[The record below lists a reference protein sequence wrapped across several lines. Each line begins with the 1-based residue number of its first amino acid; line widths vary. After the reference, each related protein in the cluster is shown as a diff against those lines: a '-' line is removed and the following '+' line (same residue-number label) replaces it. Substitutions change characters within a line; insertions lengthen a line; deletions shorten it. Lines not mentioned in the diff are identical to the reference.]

1 MMDKLTPKETSKGA
15 EEIVLTQIKQDF
27 ITPANAIFD
36 YVDMVEK
43 VLNDLK
49 LVAEDEISQIKS
61 SCSKLIDQYDEAF
74 ILNTGVNA
82 STNKKSPEEYSELR
96 HNLRTPLNAIIGYSE
111 ILMEDYE
118 DDLEQG
124 AIDDFQQIINLARD
138 TEKAIEKFVDYI
150 RGDSIDL
157 NDDNATSQLENAESL
172 FKSLGDIEYSI
183 TLSDEIKQS
192 DILIVDDNITN
203 CEVLQRRLSMEGLKC
218 RTAYD
223 GNTAITEVFRKTPDL
238 ILLDVILPDINGL
251 ELLKMFRKEHS
262 SESLPV
268 IMVSA
273 FNDVDSISKCI
284 QLGAQDY
291 LPKPLNGTIL
301 LAKVVASLERKFWRE
316 REKELVDK
324 LHIQATT
331 DQLTG
336 IFNRRVV
343 FEALDEAM
351 ENANEAQD
359 REFTTIMFDIDFFKH
374 VNDTYGHAGGDAVL
388 ISFAQLL
395 RDEIT
400 SPNIVGRIGG
410 EEFLAILYLNEDQA
424 LEFCKK
430 LIKKINSNLVNFDGT
445 DIKISTSGGVAF
457 SSETSTSADL
467 TNKADERLY
476 EAKKSGRNRFQF
488 INSELVGD

>member
-43 VLNDLK
+43 VLNEADLQSD
-49 LVAEDEISQIKS
+49 DEIEQIKS
-61 SCSKLIDQYDEAF
+61 SCSKLIDQYEVAF
-74 ILNTGVNA
+74 VQNTGANA
-82 STNKKSPEEYSELR
+82 DSSKKSPEEYSELR

-111 ILMEDYE
+111 ILVEDYE
-118 DDLEQG
+118 DDLEESTLE
-124 AIDDFQQIINLARD
+124 DFQQIINLARE
-138 TEKAIEKFVDYI
+138 TETAIENFVDYI
-150 RGDSIDL
+150 RGESIVSK
-157 NDDNATSQLENAESL
+157 NDNSSNPLESAEAL

-183 TLSDEIKQS
+183 TLGDEIKES
-192 DILIVDDNITN
+192 DILIVDDNVTN
-203 CEVLQRRLSMEGLKC
+203 CEVLQRRLSMQGLTC

-223 GNTAITEVFRKTPDL
+223 GNTAIAEVFKKTPDL

-251 ELLKMFRKEHS
+251 ELLKNFRKEHN

-291 LPKPLNGTIL
+291 LPKPINGTIL
-301 LAKVVASLERKFWRE
+301 LAKVVAALERKFWRE
-316 REKELVDK
+316 REKELVNK

-336 IFNRRVV
+336 IYNRRVI

-351 ENANEAQD
+351 DNSKQSKD
-359 REFTTIMFDIDFFKH
+359 RQFATIMFDIDFFKQ
-374 VNDTYGHAGGDAVL
+374 VNDNYGHAGGDAVL
-388 ISFAQLL
+388 ISFAKLL
-395 RDEIT
+395 QTEIS

-410 EEFLAILYLNEDQA
+410 EEFLAILYLDPDQA
-424 LEFCKK
+424 KEFCTK
-430 LIKKINSNLVNFDGT
+430 LIKKINSNVVNFDGK
-445 DIKISTSGGVAF
+445 DIKVSSSGGVAF
-457 SSETSTSADL
+457 STETETSADL

-476 EAKKSGRNRFQF
+476 EAKKDGRNRFKL
-488 INSELVGD
+488 IDSELVGD

>member
-1 MMDKLTPKETSKGA
+1 MDKLIPKKTSKGA
-15 EEIVLTQIKQDF
+15 EEIILTQIKQDF

-43 VLNDLK
+43 VLDEADLQSD
-49 LVAEDEISQIKS
+49 DEIEQIKS
-61 SCSKLIDQYDEAF
+61 SCSKLIDQYEVAF
-74 ILNTGVNA
+74 VQNTGVNA
-82 STNKKSPEEYSELR
+82 DSAKKSPEEYSELR

-118 DDLEQG
+118 DDIGKGTLE
-124 AIDDFQQIINLARD
+124 DFQQIINLARD
-138 TEKAIEKFVDYI
+138 TEKAIENFVDYI
-150 RGDSIDL
+150 RGEVIDTK
-157 NDDNATSQLENAESL
+157 NNNSSNQLESAEAL

-183 TLSDEIKQS
+183 TLGDDIKES
-192 DILIVDDNITN
+192 DILIVDDNVTN
-203 CEVLQRRLSMEGLKC
+203 CEVLQRRLSMQGLTC

-223 GNTAITEVFRKTPDL
+223 GNTAITEVFKKTPDL

-251 ELLKMFRKEHS
+251 ELLKTFRKEHNA
-262 SESLPV
+262 ESLPV

-291 LPKPLNGTIL
+291 LPKPINGTIL
-301 LAKVVASLERKFWRE
+301 LAKVVAALERKFWRE
-316 REKELVDK
+316 REKELVNK

-336 IFNRRVV
+336 IYNRRVI

-351 ENANEAQD
+351 DNSKQSKD
-359 REFTTIMFDIDFFKH
+359 RQFATIMFDIDFFKQ
-374 VNDTYGHAGGDAVL
+374 VNDNYGHAGGDAVL

-395 RDEIT
+395 QAEIS

-410 EEFLAILYLNEDQA
+410 EEFLAILYLDPDQA
-424 LEFCKK
+424 KEFCKK
-430 LIKKINSNLVNFDGT
+430 LIKKINSNIVNFDGT
-445 DIKISTSGGVAF
+445 DIKVSSSGGVAF
-457 SSETSTSADL
+457 STETETSADL

-476 EAKKSGRNRFQF
+476 EAKKDGRNRFKL
-488 INSELVGD
+488 IDTELAGD

>member
-1 MMDKLTPKETSKGA
+1 MDKLTPKETSKGA
-15 EEIVLTQIKQDF
+15 EEIVLTQIKQNF

-43 VLNDLK
+43 VLNE
-49 LVAEDEISQIKS
+49 AELQSDDEIDQIKS
-61 SCSKLIDQYDEAF
+61 SCSKLIDQYEVAF
-74 ILNTGVNA
+74 VQNTGANA
-82 STNKKSPEEYSELR
+82 DSSKKSPEEYSELR

-118 DDLEQG
+118 DDLEESTLE
-124 AIDDFQQIINLARD
+124 DFQQIINLARE
-138 TEKAIEKFVDYI
+138 TETAIENFVDYI
-150 RGDSIDL
+150 RGEALDPN
-157 NDDNATSQLENAESL
+157 NDNSSNQLESAEAL

-183 TLSDEIKQS
+183 TLNDEIKKS
-192 DILIVDDNITN
+192 DILIVDDNVTN
-203 CEVLQRRLSMEGLKC
+203 CEVLQRRLSMQGLSC

-223 GNTAITEVFRKTPDL
+223 GNTAITEVFKKTPDL

-251 ELLKMFRKEHS
+251 ELLKNFRKEHN

-291 LPKPLNGTIL
+291 LPKPINGTIL
-301 LAKVVASLERKFWRE
+301 LAKVVAALERKFWRE
-316 REKELVDK
+316 REKELVNK

-336 IFNRRVV
+336 IYNRRVI

-351 ENANEAQD
+351 ENSRQSQD
-359 REFTTIMFDIDFFKH
+359 RQFATIMFDIDFFKQ
-374 VNDTYGHAGGDAVL
+374 VNDNYGHAGGDAVL

-395 RDEIT
+395 QTEIS

-410 EEFLAILYLNEDQA
+410 EEFLAILYLDPDQA
-424 LEFCKK
+424 KEFCTK
-430 LIKKINSNLVNFDGT
+430 LIKKINNNVVNFDGT
-445 DIKISTSGGVAF
+445 DIKVSSSGGVAF
-457 SSETSTSADL
+457 STETATSADL

-476 EAKKSGRNRFQF
+476 EAKKDGRNRFKL
-488 INSELVGD
+488 IDTELVGD

>member
-1 MMDKLTPKETSKGA
+1 MDKLTPKETSKGA

-43 VLNDLK
+43 VLEDADLQSD
-49 LVAEDEISQIKS
+49 DEIEQIKS
-61 SCSKLIDQYDEAF
+61 SCSKLIEQYEVAF
-74 ILNTGVNA
+74 VQNTGANA
-82 STNKKSPEEYSELR
+82 DSSKKSPEEYSELR

-118 DDLEQG
+118 DDLEDG
-124 AIDDFQQIINLARD
+124 TLEDFQQIINLARE
-138 TEKAIEKFVDYI
+138 TETAIENFVDYI
-150 RGDSIDL
+150 RGEAIDPK
-157 NDDNATSQLENAESL
+157 NDNSSNQLESAEAL

-183 TLSDEIKQS
+183 TLGDEIKES

-203 CEVLQRRLSMEGLKC
+203 CEVLQRRLSMQGLSC

-223 GNTAITEVFRKTPDL
+223 GNTAIAEVFKKTPDL

-251 ELLKMFRKEHS
+251 ELLKTFRKEHN

-291 LPKPLNGTIL
+291 LPKPINGTIL
-301 LAKVVASLERKFWRE
+301 LAKVVAALERKFWRE
-316 REKELVDK
+316 REKELVNK

-336 IFNRRVV
+336 IYNRRVI

-351 ENANEAQD
+351 DNSKQSKD
-359 REFTTIMFDIDFFKH
+359 RQFATIMFDIDFFKQ
-374 VNDTYGHAGGDAVL
+374 VNDNYGHAGGDAVL

-395 RDEIT
+395 ETEIA

-410 EEFLAILYLNEDQA
+410 EEFLAILYLSPDEA
-424 LEFCKK
+424 KEFCTK
-430 LIKKINSNLVNFDGT
+430 LIKKINNNIVNFDGT
-445 DIKISTSGGVAF
+445 DIKVSSSGGVAF
-457 SSETSTSADL
+457 STETETSADL

-476 EAKKSGRNRFQF
+476 EAKKDGRNRFKL
-488 INSELVGD
+488 IDSELVGD

>member
-1 MMDKLTPKETSKGA
+1 MDKLTPKETSKGA

-43 VLNDLK
+43 VLNDLE
-49 LVAEDEISQIKS
+49 LVSEDEISQIKS

-223 GNTAITEVFRKTPDL
+223 GNTAIT
-238 ILLDVILPDINGL
+238 
-251 ELLKMFRKEHS
+251 
-262 SESLPV
+262 
-268 IMVSA
+268 
-273 FNDVDSISKCI
+273 
-284 QLGAQDY
+284 
-291 LPKPLNGTIL
+291 
-301 LAKVVASLERKFWRE
+301 
-316 REKELVDK
+316 
-324 LHIQATT
+324 
-331 DQLTG
+331 
-336 IFNRRVV
+336 
-343 FEALDEAM
+343 
-351 ENANEAQD
+351 
-359 REFTTIMFDIDFFKH
+359 
-374 VNDTYGHAGGDAVL
+374 
-388 ISFAQLL
+388 
-395 RDEIT
+395 
-400 SPNIVGRIGG
+400 
-410 EEFLAILYLNEDQA
+410 
-424 LEFCKK
+424 
-430 LIKKINSNLVNFDGT
+430 
-445 DIKISTSGGVAF
+445 
-457 SSETSTSADL
+457 
-467 TNKADERLY
+467 
-476 EAKKSGRNRFQF
+476 
-488 INSELVGD
+488 

>member
-1 MMDKLTPKETSKGA
+1 MDKLTPKETSKGA

-43 VLNDLK
+43 ILTEADLDS
-49 LVAEDEISQIKS
+49 EDEIEQIKS
-61 SCSKLIDQYDEAF
+61 SCSKLIDQYEVAF
-74 ILNTGVNA
+74 VQNTGVNA
-82 STNKKSPEEYSELR
+82 DSTKKSAEEYSELR

-118 DDLEQG
+118 DDLEEG
-124 AIDDFQQIINLARD
+124 TLEDFQQIINLARE
-138 TEKAIEKFVDYI
+138 TETAIENFVDYI
-150 RGDSIDL
+150 RGESIDPK
-157 NDDNATSQLENAESL
+157 DDSSSNQLETAEAL

-183 TLSDEIKQS
+183 TLGDEIKES
-192 DILIVDDNITN
+192 DILIVDDNVTN
-203 CEVLQRRLSMEGLKC
+203 CEVLQRRLSMQGLSC

-223 GNTAITEVFRKTPDL
+223 GNTAISEVFKKTPDL

-251 ELLKMFRKEHS
+251 ELLKTFRKEHNA
-262 SESLPV
+262 ESLPV

-291 LPKPLNGTIL
+291 LPKPINGTIL
-301 LAKVVASLERKFWRE
+301 LAKVVAALERKFWRE

-336 IFNRRVV
+336 IYNRRVI

-351 ENANEAQD
+351 ENSKQSKD
-359 REFTTIMFDIDFFKH
+359 RQFATIMFDIDFFKQ
-374 VNDTYGHAGGDAVL
+374 VNDNYGHAGGDAVL

-395 RDEIT
+395 QSEIS

-410 EEFLAILYLNEDQA
+410 EEFLAILYLSPDEA
-424 LEFCKK
+424 KEFCAK
-430 LIKKINSNLVNFDGT
+430 LIKKINNNIVNFEGT
-445 DIKISTSGGVAF
+445 EIKVSSSGGVAF
-457 SSETSTSADL
+457 STETETSADL

-476 EAKKSGRNRFQF
+476 DAKKDGRNRFKL
-488 INSELVGD
+488 IDSELVGD

>member
-1 MMDKLTPKETSKGA
+1 MDKLTPKETSKGA
-15 EEIVLTQIKQDF
+15 EEIVLTQIKQNF

-43 VLNDLK
+43 VLNE
-49 LVAEDEISQIKS
+49 AELQSDDEIDQIKS
-61 SCSKLIDQYDEAF
+61 SCSKLIDQYEVAF
-74 ILNTGVNA
+74 VQNTGANA
-82 STNKKSPEEYSELR
+82 DSSKKSPEEYSELR

-118 DDLEQG
+118 DDLEESTLE
-124 AIDDFQQIINLARD
+124 DFQQIINLARE
-138 TEKAIEKFVDYI
+138 TETAIENFVDYI
-150 RGDSIDL
+150 RGEALDPN
-157 NDDNATSQLENAESL
+157 NDNSSNQLESAEAL

-183 TLSDEIKQS
+183 TLNDEIKES
-192 DILIVDDNITN
+192 DILIVDDNVTN
-203 CEVLQRRLSMEGLKC
+203 CEVLQRRLSMQGLSC

-223 GNTAITEVFRKTPDL
+223 GNTAITEVFKKTPDL

-251 ELLKMFRKEHS
+251 ELLKNFRKEHN

-291 LPKPLNGTIL
+291 LPKPINGTIL
-301 LAKVVASLERKFWRE
+301 LAKVVAALERKFWRE
-316 REKELVDK
+316 REKELVNK

-336 IFNRRVV
+336 IYNRRVI

-351 ENANEAQD
+351 ENSRQSQD
-359 REFTTIMFDIDFFKH
+359 RQFATIMFDIDFFKQ
-374 VNDTYGHAGGDAVL
+374 VNDNYGHAGGDAVL

-395 RDEIT
+395 QTEIS

-410 EEFLAILYLNEDQA
+410 EEFLAILYLDPDQA
-424 LEFCKK
+424 KEFCTK
-430 LIKKINSNLVNFDGT
+430 LIKKINNNVVNFDGT
-445 DIKISTSGGVAF
+445 DIKVSSSGGVAF
-457 SSETSTSADL
+457 STETATSADL

-476 EAKKSGRNRFQF
+476 EAKKDGRNRFKL
-488 INSELVGD
+488 IDTELVGD

>member
-1 MMDKLTPKETSKGA
+1 MDKLTPKETSKGA

-43 VLNDLK
+43 ILTEADLDS
-49 LVAEDEISQIKS
+49 EDEIEQIKS
-61 SCSKLIDQYDEAF
+61 SCSKLIDQYEVAF
-74 ILNTGVNA
+74 VQNTGVNA
-82 STNKKSPEEYSELR
+82 DSSKKSAEEYSELR

-118 DDLEQG
+118 DDLEEG
-124 AIDDFQQIINLARD
+124 TLEDFQQIINLARE
-138 TEKAIEKFVDYI
+138 TETAIENFVDYI
-150 RGDSIDL
+150 RGESIDPK
-157 NDDNATSQLENAESL
+157 DDSSSNQLETAEAL

-183 TLSDEIKQS
+183 TLGDEIKES
-192 DILIVDDNITN
+192 DILIVDDNVTN
-203 CEVLQRRLSMEGLKC
+203 CEVLQRRLSMQGLSC

-223 GNTAITEVFRKTPDL
+223 GNTAISEVFKKTPDL

-251 ELLKMFRKEHS
+251 ELLKTFRKEHNA
-262 SESLPV
+262 ESLPV

-291 LPKPLNGTIL
+291 LPKPINGTIL
-301 LAKVVASLERKFWRE
+301 LAKVVAALERKFWRE

-336 IFNRRVV
+336 IYNRRVI

-351 ENANEAQD
+351 ENSKQSKD
-359 REFTTIMFDIDFFKH
+359 RQFATIMFDIDFFKQ
-374 VNDTYGHAGGDAVL
+374 VNDNYGHAGGDAVL

-395 RDEIT
+395 QSEIS

-410 EEFLAILYLNEDQA
+410 EEFLAILYLSPDEA
-424 LEFCKK
+424 KEFCAK
-430 LIKKINSNLVNFDGT
+430 LIKKINNNIVNFEGT
-445 DIKISTSGGVAF
+445 EIKVSSSGGVAF
-457 SSETSTSADL
+457 STETETSADL

-476 EAKKSGRNRFQF
+476 DAKKDGRNRFKL
-488 INSELVGD
+488 IDSELVGD